1 MGSFSKASKILN
13 VGQATVAARVAKL
26 EADLGRQLFVRE
38 GSNLVLND
46 DGQTSLEAARTALR
60 AVKDFVEATGSGV
73 MSEDSIR
80 IAWTDYVSF
89 LFQPLLL
96 KHLDKRYST
105 IEFVTGT
112 SQVVQRHLDEATVD
126 IAISVGEVAGGQ
138 IQTRRLFCLPLKWIG
153 APSLLAGHVRGLSAL
168 NDQTI
173 LQYPRGTIPE
183 KEVMQQL
190 EDGLIQPRRIVR
202 LDSAYSFHRAV
213 LDGEG
218 IALLSPAAFREE
230 LADGR
235 VAVLPIPPA
244 TEGITF
250 FAAYRSDIGRAMS
263 DDVLRLMRGFIEE
276 AGLT

>member
-1 MGSFSKASKILN
+1 MGSFRKASNILN
-13 VGQATVAARVAKL
+13 VCQAIVAAQVAKL
-26 EADLGRQLFVRE
+26 EADLGRQLFARE
-38 GSNLVLND
+38 GSHLVLND
-46 DGQTSLEAARTALR
+46 DGQASQEAARTALR

-80 IAWTDYVSF
+80 IAWTDYASF

-112 SQVVQRHLDEATVD
+112 SQIVQRHVDEATVD
-126 IAISVGEVAGGQ
+126 ISISVGEMAGDQ

-153 APSLLAGHVRGLSAL
+153 APSLLAGHVSGLSAL

-173 LQYPRGTIPE
+173 LQYPHATIPE

-190 EDGLIQPRRIVR
+190 EEGLIRPRRIVR
-202 LDSAYSFHRAV
+202 LDSAHSFHRAV
-213 LDGEG
+213 PDGEG
-218 IALLSPAAFREE
+218 IALLCPAAFREE
-230 LADGR
+230 LSDGR
-235 VAVLPIPPA
+235 VAVLPIHPA
-244 TEGITF
+244 TEGITL
-250 FAAYRSDIGRAMS
+250 FAAFRSDIGRAMS
-263 DDVLRLMRGFIEE
+263 DEVLRRMRGFIEE